1 MLLCQLRKLQD
12 LALSQAWCGSVL
24 FHFTE
29 MDNFIE
35 IQFDYTCYSKN
46 RKTPLFINND
56 ELLALS
62 YDGFYTRMISEI
74 PQIVKVAAT
83 PSEPLR
89 LLLVE
94 ENRSEIDLSPK
105 YFKSQ
110 MMRILEKGLKTI
122 VIRVIANES
131 PLVNNFAQPTWQV
144 PTTTEISRSRH
155 RLDLDQTATGHGNI
169 QVLSY
174 NYKNNGNTVM
184 NPKNESVSSNEGADN
199 VILPLERHTRNH
211 EKNIKKITDQLHS
224 KTQELEIFDSKL
236 SDACHQNG
244 GHLSACGNCQLK
256 LGHTRKACVFSPCRS
271 AFSCGIITKHNDQS
285 KSDQRGVKAR
295 NRIVQSEI

>member
-1 MLLCQLRKLQD
+1 MM
-12 LALSQAWCGSVL
+12 A
-24 FHFTE
+24 
-29 MDNFIE
+29 
-35 IQFDYTCYSKN
+35 
-46 RKTPLFINND
+46 
-56 ELLALS
+56 
-62 YDGFYTRMISEI
+62 YTRMISEI

-94 ENRSEIDLSPK
+94 ENRSEIDLLPK

-110 MMRILEKGLKTI
+110 MMRILEKVLKTI

-131 PLVNNFAQPTWQV
+131 PLV
-144 PTTTEISRSRH
+144 EISRSR
-155 RLDLDQTATGHGNI
+155 RGLDLDQTATGHGNI

-184 NPKNESVSSNEGADN
+184 NPKKESVSSNEGADD
-199 VILPLERHTRNH
+199 VISPLERHTRNH
-211 EKNIKKITDQLHS
+211 EKNIKKITNQLHS

-244 GHLSACGNCQLK
+244 GHLSVCDNCHL
-256 LGHTRKACVFSPCRS
+256 RECPCKNHAEPCS
-271 AFSCGIITKHNDQS
+271 L
-285 KSDQRGVKAR
+285 
-295 NRIVQSEI
+295 